1 MGKTYDIPT
10 IKISVNGGVADV
22 VDKPQGIRVIIDDND
37 NRKEEEDY
45 QPGIWEGDEEYENGH
60 RIN

>member
-1 MGKTYDIPT
+1 
-10 IKISVNGGVADV
+10 VADV